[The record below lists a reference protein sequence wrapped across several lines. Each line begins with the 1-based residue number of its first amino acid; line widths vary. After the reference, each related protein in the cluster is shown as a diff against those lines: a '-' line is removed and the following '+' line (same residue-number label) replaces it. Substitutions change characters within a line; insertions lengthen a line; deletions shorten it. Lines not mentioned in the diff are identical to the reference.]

1 MGQLFQLRQLA
12 VAHDAQQHLLRLV
25 AVASLA
31 MQHGHA
37 AVQLDEDGFAD
48 IIGVLADDLYLGAGS
63 AEDEHLVQHHR
74 IHDHHH
80 DAVQT
85 LLQRAERRLQAED
98 EHIEHQHTGRH
109 RDVEIFVQHQR
120 RDVHAAG
127 GCACPDGDAQR
138 NAYAEACKNGVEH
151 QIIGEHKACEH
162 PLPQSQ
168 KQGAEHGAGN
178 GGDGKAPPQQHP
190 AHRKHGH
197 VDDEQHTGHRQSQCT
212 VDAQCD
218 AGGTAGDQA

>member
-1 MGQLFQLRQLA
+1 MAHDHKAGGVDGMGQLFQLRQLA
-12 VAHDAQQHLLRLV
+12 VAHDAQQHLLWLV

-120 RDVHAAG
+120 RARA
-127 GCACPDGDAQR
+127 
-138 NAYAEACKNGVEH
+138 
-151 QIIGEHKACEH
+151 
-162 PLPQSQ
+162 
-168 KQGAEHGAGN
+168 
-178 GGDGKAPPQQHP
+178 
-190 AHRKHGH
+190 RKSRKRLF
-197 VDDEQHTGHRQSQCT
+197 VPYQLI
-212 VDAQCD
+212 VDA
-218 AGGTAGDQA
+218 

>member
-25 AVASLA
+25 AVAALA
-31 MQHGHA
+31 VQHGHA
-37 AVQLDEDGFAD
+37 PVQLGEDRFPD
-48 IIGVLADDLYLGAGS
+48 VIGVLADDLYLGAGG
-63 AEDEHLVQHHR
+63 AEEEHLVQHHR
-74 IHDHHH
+74 VHDDHH
-80 DAVQT
+80 DAVQA

-127 GCACPDGDAQR
+127 GSTGADGDAQR
-138 NAYAEACKNGVEH
+138 NAHTKACKDGVEH
-151 QIIGEHKACEH
+151 QIIGEHKVREH
-162 PLPQSQ
+162 PLPQGQ
-168 KQGAEHGAGN
+168 KQGAQNGAGN
-178 GGDGKAPPQQHP
+178 GGDRKASAQHGP